1 MKDRFKYRAW
11 DKENKKYIYDV
22 EKGLQF
28 YSTAGNLRVLT
39 LAEVAESSKYVLE
52 QCTGCMDCANQLI
65 YEGDILEIME
75 DMGVSHVAVYW
86 DDEFQK
92 RAIQGDTEADY
103 EFYDLVRRPCD
114 TDGAIDDIGIVGNI
128 HENPE
133 LLEEDK

>member
-39 LAEVAESSKYVLE
+39 LAEVAESSKYDLE
-52 QCTGCMDCANQLI
+52 QCAGLKDKNGKLI
-65 YEGDILEIME
+65 YEGDIVTGFFNNNKVIWDKGSFCVDDGSGVFDELAKSNE
-75 DMGVSHVAVYW
+75 DCV
-86 DDEFQK
+86 
-92 RAIQGDTEADY
+92 I
-103 EFYDLVRRPCD
+103 
-114 TDGAIDDIGIVGNI
+114 IGSI

-133 LLEEDK
+133 NKETSKCKSCHQ